1 MRDKRFVQLYAGIKV
16 LSRLQG
22 ATIKEL
28 EEALGVKRRQVSRFL
43 ATVEALGYPLYDEL
57 VDGGPEKRWKFNR
70 SDSRST
76 LRAPPF
82 VISPEEILALAML
95 RAEAGSFRGT
105 EIETVL
111 DGFFEKVAI
120 ALPPDFLARLQ
131 RIRTLFVPSSK
142 MAKEYTGKEELIQD
156 LTQAM
161 LAQRVCAVRYT
172 SFSKHKEVTF
182 RLAPLHFFEHQGGLY
197 CFYLSPDHGDIRMV
211 AVERI
216 QSLDLEEA
224 TFEYPKDFDPQALLD
239 TSFGV
244 ILGAPMQ
251 VKIRFAPCEG
261 RYIKERRWARNQT
274 LTDLPDGGLLLEME
288 VSGRREV
295 LMWVLG
301 FGGNA
306 EVLEPEEL
314 REMVKGEVGRI
325 GLHYSST

>member
-1 MRDKRFVQLYAGIKV
+1 MRDKRLVKLFAGIKV

-28 EEALGVKRRQVSRFL
+28 GEVLEVERRQVNRFL
-43 ATVEALGYPLYDEL
+43 ETVQALGYPLRDEL
-57 VDGGPEKRWKFNR
+57 IDGGPEKRWIIQW
-70 SDSRST
+70 SDSRFT
-76 LRAPPF
+76 LDAPPF

-95 RAEAGSFRGT
+95 RAEASAFRGT

-131 RIRTLFVPSSK
+131 RIRTLFVPSCK
-142 MAKEYTGKEELIQD
+142 MAKEYTGKEEIIQD

-161 LAQRVCAVRYT
+161 LLQRVCAVRYT
-172 SFSKHKEVTF
+172 SFSKHKEVAF

-197 CFYLSPDHGDIRMV
+197 CFYLSPDHGDVRMV

-216 QSLDLEEA
+216 QSLELEEA
-224 TFEYPKDFDPQALLD
+224 TFEYPRDFDPQALLD
-239 TSFGV
+239 SSFGV

-251 VKIRFAPCEG
+251 VKIRFASSQA
-261 RYIKERRWARNQT
+261 RYIKERRWARQQT

-301 FGGNA
+301 FGGDA

-314 REMVKGEVGRI
+314 RELVKGEAIKLR
-325 GLHYSST
+325 STFNH